1 MSLLTPADTP
11 RRPRLL
17 PVSRWVLV
25 ACAGLGL
32 AGSAP
37 AGLPDVANF
46 ADTSG
51 PVVATPADIY
61 GSLFR
66 AVQLSHIFSDSKSFA
81 DATPRR
87 DPGQIMTDFAT
98 RKPRGAVA
106 LRRFVLANF
115 IVPGSLPAP
124 PPASGAARI
133 PMLAH
138 IAALWPVL
146 TRQPTQVSAS
156 GSALPLPRAYVVPGG
171 RFREIYYWDSY
182 FTMLGLVRD
191 RRSDLV
197 EGMIDD
203 FTSLIERY
211 GHIPNGTRTYYLSR
225 SQPPVYYLMLGLS
238 NSRDPAAFRRR
249 LAALRREHAYWM
261 SGEDGLAPGH
271 AQSHVVRLPDGTI
284 LNRYWDARATPREE
298 SYAEDVATAAGS
310 GPPAT
315 DVYRDL
321 RAAAESGWDFSSRWL
336 ANPGNLGSIR
346 TTRIAPVDLSRA
358 WAWRGRRRISAA
370 GRLRLDQRRHPRAG
384 GGLRPARWE
393 LARPCHAEHRVG
405 RDLGIVGPVA
415 AAQDRSRAGRVV
427 EPILVDIG
435 GIDMHADDLPDHQPP
450 IERRAT
456 EIAQPV
462 DVHDPA
468 FQRCRT
474 ALDMR
479 RFDDERWRLHQPRRD
494 ELALPMR

>member
-1 MSLLTPADTP
+1 
-11 RRPRLL
+11 
-17 PVSRWVLV
+17 
-25 ACAGLGL
+25 
-32 AGSAP
+32 
-37 AGLPDVANF
+37 
-46 ADTSG
+46 
-51 PVVATPADIY
+51 
-61 GSLFR
+61 
-66 AVQLSHIFSDSKSFA
+66 
-81 DATPRR
+81 
-87 DPGQIMTDFAT
+87 
-98 RKPRGAVA
+98 
-106 LRRFVLANF
+106 
-115 IVPGSLPAP
+115 
-124 PPASGAARI
+124 
-133 PMLAH
+133 
-138 IAALWPVL
+138 
-146 TRQPTQVSAS
+146 
-156 GSALPLPRAYVVPGG
+156 LPLPRAYVVPGG

-191 RRSDLV
+191 GRSDLV

-474 ALDMR
+474 ALDTR

-494 ELALPMR
+494 ELALPMRQRG